1 MPTILDEAA
10 AGPTS
15 SQPAVPL
22 RARVAAFDQAF
33 LVLGLTVLLVLVAGA
48 TTENFLTAGNL
59 TSILNLSAS
68 FGILAIGAAI
78 VILGKGLDL
87 SVVGI
92 GLGCAQ
98 ATLAFMHNGTP
109 EWRAIATMAGIA
121 LLIGLVNG
129 VVIAYV
135 EVPALFVTLA
145 TGMLAI
151 GGIDILLLDQNVYG
165 VPEGSLLA
173 SLSGAPVLGAPRPVL
188 IAGVTFLLAWLFIA
202 FTVPGRLIRALG
214 DNPATARASG
224 APVRALQVLTYVASA
239 LLALLAGYVTVSIQG
254 SVQTTVSSFDPILFT
269 ALTVVV
275 IGGVS
280 LAGGRGSILGV
291 LAGALFVGVLN
302 SVLVL
307 HGLSSAVQDL
317 IRGGVLIAAIGFD
330 AWLHPRSEETAKSGE
345 L

>member
-1 MPTILDEAA
+1 MPTILDEVSARPA
-10 AGPTS
+10 PGPK
-15 SQPAVPL
+15 AVTL
-22 RARVAAFDQAF
+22 RARLGAFDQAL
-33 LVLGLTVLLVLVAGA
+33 LVLGLTVVLTLVAGA

-87 SVVGI
+87 SVVGV
-92 GLGCAQ
+92 GLGCSQ
-98 ATLAFMHNGTP
+98 ATLAFMHNGMP
-109 EWRAIATMAGIA
+109 EWRAIATMAAVA

-129 VVIAYV
+129 VVIAFV
-135 EVPALFVTLA
+135 DVPALFVTLA

-151 GGIDILLLDQNVYG
+151 GGIDILLLDQNVYN
-165 VPEGSLLA
+165 VPDGSTLA
-173 SLSGAPVLGAPRPVL
+173 ALSGAEILGVPRPVL
-188 IAGVTFLLAWLFIA
+188 IAGATFLLAWLFVS
-202 FTVPGRLIRALG
+202 FTVPGRLVRAMG

-224 APVRALQVLTYVASA
+224 APVRVLQVLTYAASA

-302 SVLVL
+302 SLLVL
-307 HGLSSAVQDL
+307 HGLSTAVQDL